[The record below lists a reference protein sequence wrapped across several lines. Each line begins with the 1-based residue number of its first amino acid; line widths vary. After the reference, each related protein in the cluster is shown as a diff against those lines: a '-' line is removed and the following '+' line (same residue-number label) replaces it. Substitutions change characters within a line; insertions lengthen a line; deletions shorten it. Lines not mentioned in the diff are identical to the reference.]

1 MEQMSGAPR
10 MEQMSGAPRMEQMSG
25 APRME
30 QMSGAPRMEQMSGA
44 PRQQQPPPPQQQ
56 PVKSNNQ
63 QVPPAVLS
71 FLAGHPLNMELISR
85 PEGKQLLTGLESGN
99 ITIDHLVQQ
108 LKNPALQVRLENF
121 CLATFLLF
129 LPFLIHSKFL
139 T

>member
-1 MEQMSGAPR
+1 

-108 LKNPALQVRLENF
+108 LKNPALQVRLEIF
-121 CLATFLLF
+121 CLATFFLLF